1 MKARAYIIRACLWSL
16 VVYALWEWLQPLS
29 SRVLAGLANGILRFS
44 GHPAEI
50 EVKRANRGA
59 VLFLALYLGHPR
71 AWRESARA
79 AGIGIAVGT
88 GIAACLLSEALAI
101 ATLAAVPTH
110 QGLAERLLRSL
121 AVGIDKATPLVAW
134 LYLARREI
142 FPWIAAGRLAG
153 AGPASRGRRKR

>member
-16 VVYALWEWLQPLS
+16 VAYALWEGLQPLS

-44 GHPAEI
+44 GHPVEI
-50 EVKRANRGA
+50 EVKHANRGA
-59 VLFLALYLGHPR
+59 VLFLALYLAHPR
-71 AWRESARA
+71 AWRESMRA
-79 AGIGIAVGT
+79 AGI

-110 QGLAERLLRSL
+110 QRFSERLVRSL

-142 FPWIAAGRLAG
+142 FPWIAPGRLAG
-153 AGPASRGRRKR
+153 AGSAPGGRRKK